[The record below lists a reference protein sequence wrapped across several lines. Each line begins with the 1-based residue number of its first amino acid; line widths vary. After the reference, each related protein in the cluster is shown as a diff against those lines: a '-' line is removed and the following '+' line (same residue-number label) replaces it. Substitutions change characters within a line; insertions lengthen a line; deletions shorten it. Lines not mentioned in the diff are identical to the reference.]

1 MHFVTIVL
9 QSGFNETSCPS
20 CRQPVKEK
28 DLTPITEK
36 IANSSTR
43 NNRQPVTAK
52 AVCDNC
58 TDCRRGAVRGSYFRG
73 QLGGVF

>member
-1 MHFVTIVL
+1 
-9 QSGFNETSCPS
+9 
-20 CRQPVKEK
+20 
-28 DLTPITEK
+28 